1 MPDRTYKNNSKVI
14 LVTGSSSG
22 IGKTCAEYLSSKGFK
37 IYGTSRNPRNGNNGH
52 EMINMDVRE
61 TESVHQAIQH
71 ILSREPGI
79 DVVLNN
85 AGIGIAGPI
94 EESSI
99 EDVKQ
104 QFNTNFYGTIR
115 VCKAVLPVMRKQGSG
130 LIINCSSIAG
140 TMGLPFQAIYS
151 ASKFAI
157 EGMTEGLR
165 MEVRKFGI
173 DVTLIEPGDFKTNFT
188 LNRKKVK
195 NARKDSAYKPQF
207 DNTLAIMEHDEMN
220 APSPEKIAQLVHKI
234 IQTKSPKVRYTV
246 GSPTQRFAAQLK
258 RILPSKLFEWII
270 MDNYQLR

>member
-1 MPDRTYKNNSKVI
+1 MPDQTNTKNGKVV

-22 IGKTCAEYLSSKGFK
+22 IGKICADYLYSRGFT
-37 IYGTSRNPRNGNNGH
+37 IYGTSRNPGSENNGY
-52 EMINMDVRE
+52 ELIAMDIRE
-61 TESVHQAIQH
+61 SESVKQGIDY
-71 ILSREPGI
+71 ILSKGQGI

-94 EESSI
+94 EDSSI
-99 EDVKQ
+99 EDIRR

-115 VCKAVLPVMRKQGSG
+115 VCKAVLPAMRQQQSG

-140 TMGLPFQAIYS
+140 TMGLPFQAVYS

-165 MEVRKFGI
+165 MEVRQFGI

-188 LNRKKVK
+188 SNRIKVK
-195 NARKDSAYKPQF
+195 RSSNNSPYKPQF
-207 DNTLAIMEHDEMN
+207 DNTLAIMERDEMN
-220 APSPEKIAQLVHKI
+220 GPTPKKIAQLVHKI
-234 IQTKSPKVRYTV
+234 IHKKSPKVRYTV
-246 GSPTQRFAAQLK
+246 GSPTQRFATQLK
-258 RILPSKLFEWII
+258 RVLPSKVFEWII